1 MEEQE
6 LDKVIV
12 VEQLPKITQQLQ
24 LISDEV
30 DKEIE
35 YALSLEVNDDTIKE
49 VKNVRAKL
57 NKINTTLEEK
67 RKTIK
72 NAILSPYEQFL
83 EIYDKLVKNKL
94 NEADNT
100 LKMRINAIEEQQKK
114 EKQEELELFAKE
126 YIKVNNLENIISF
139 DDIPL
144 NITLSS
150 SMKSLKEQILA
161 FIEKVKNDMQLIE
174 NENEQYV
181 DEILIEYSNNGFD
194 YTKAK
199 LKVIERYKKIEEIKQ
214 KREEKQEIEKQ
225 EQEIFEKVEEI
236 TSPVEIIEDEDILT
250 VTFTITDT
258 KENIIK
264 VRDFMKENMI
274 KYE

>member
-1 MEEQE
+1 VEEQE

-83 EIYDKLVKNKL
+83 EIYDKLVRNKL

-100 LKMRINAIEEQQKK
+100 LKMQINTIEEKQKK

-126 YIKVNNLENIISF
+126 YFKSSCIDDIVNF
-139 DDIPL
+139 DDIHL
-144 NITLSS
+144 NITLSA
-150 SMKSLKEQILA
+150 SMKNLKEQIVVFCNNIRKDLDLIELENDDIKNEIL
-161 FIEKVKNDMQLIE
+161 FEYKKCLDYGKSKLIVLERKKELEKIEKQQEKQN
-174 NENEQYV
+174 
-181 DEILIEYSNNGFD
+181 
-194 YTKAK
+194 
-199 LKVIERYKKIEEIKQ
+199 EIKQ
-214 KREEKQEIEKQ
+214 Q
-225 EQEIFEKVEEI
+225 EQEVIEKVEEI
-236 TSPVEIIEDEDILT
+236 VAPKEIIEDEDILT